1 MYIWNKT
8 CRSPKIFK
16 SSFLNF
22 VLIQR
27 AINKLHLK
35 VNPDWCH
42 HQIIEGITSQST
54 SRLLDSA
61 FRQIM
66 DHDNSQRNQRR
77 MQRKTFQNKIILVTW
92 SLKSYHQSVIE
103 RKESPLNL
111 FFAITRPWKQMI
123 SKLSSL
129 LAFSKLK
136 FCSLASEVK
145 VTRNFKMMLSSY
157 GTQNLPHWYCRKWLN
172 MISCYL
178 WFAICITSESHVV
191 NFWNLKP
198 ISHSYLNRFSHET
211 RTHFRSR

>member
-27 AINKLHLK
+27 VINKLHLK

-77 MQRKTFQNKIILVTW
+77 IQRKTFQNKIILVTW

-129 LAFSKLK
+129 LAFSK
-136 FCSLASEVK
+136 FV
-145 VTRNFKMMLSSY
+145 
-157 GTQNLPHWYCRKWLN
+157 PWL
-172 MISCYL
+172 L
-178 WFAICITSESHVV
+178 
-191 NFWNLKP
+191 
-198 ISHSYLNRFSHET
+198 
-211 RTHFRSR
+211 RSRWRETSRWCFQVMERKIYLIDTVANGLTWYHAISDLQFVLLMRAT

>member
-42 HQIIEGITSQST
+42 HQIIKGITSQST
-54 SRLLDSA
+54 SRLLDFA

-129 LAFSKLK
+129 LAFSK
-136 FCSLASEVK
+136 FV
-145 VTRNFKMMLSSY
+145 
-157 GTQNLPHWYCRKWLN
+157 PWL
-172 MISCYL
+172 L
-178 WFAICITSESHVV
+178 
-191 NFWNLKP
+191 
-198 ISHSYLNRFSHET
+198 
-211 RTHFRSR
+211 RSRWRETSRWCFQVMERKIYLIDTVANGLTWYHAISDLQFVLLVRAT

>member
-16 SSFLNF
+16 SSFLNS

-129 LAFSKLK
+129 LAFSK
-136 FCSLASEVK
+136 FV
-145 VTRNFKMMLSSY
+145 
-157 GTQNLPHWYCRKWLN
+157 PWL
-172 MISCYL
+172 L
-178 WFAICITSESHVV
+178 
-191 NFWNLKP
+191 
-198 ISHSYLNRFSHET
+198 
-211 RTHFRSR
+211 RSRWRETSRWCFQVMERKIYLIDTVANGLTWYHAISDLQVVLLVRAT

>member
-35 VNPDWCH
+35 LNPDWCH

-54 SRLLDSA
+54 SRLLDFA

-66 DHDNSQRNQRR
+66 DHDNSQRNQRQ

-92 SLKSYHQSVIE
+92 SLKSYHKSVID

-111 FFAITRPWKQMI
+111 FFAITCSWKQMI

-129 LAFSKLK
+129 LAFSK
-136 FCSLASEVK
+136 FTSEVK
-145 VTRNFKMMLSSY
+145 VTWNFKMVLSSY
-157 GTQNLPHWYCRKWLN
+157 GKQNLPHWCPRKWLN
-172 MISCYL
+172 MITCHL
-178 WFAICITSESHVV
+178 WFAICITS
-191 NFWNLKP
+191 
-198 ISHSYLNRFSHET
+198 
-211 RTHFRSR
+211 